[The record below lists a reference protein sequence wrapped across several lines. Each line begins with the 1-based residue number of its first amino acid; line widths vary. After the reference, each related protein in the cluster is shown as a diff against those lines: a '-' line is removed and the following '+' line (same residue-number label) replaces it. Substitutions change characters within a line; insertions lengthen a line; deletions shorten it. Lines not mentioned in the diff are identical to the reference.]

1 MIKLI
6 TQGNYRLVGTRDKQ
20 KMLYLGNQGYLWAY
34 AKGIGELLTFSKHS
48 HKPQYLLAENTY
60 KLYQVKDE
68 PKLVDLKH
76 LELSVGK
83 NKWQG
88 YLLLTGLP
96 TQKKIRSRIIPT
108 EEVIS
113 QNKKRES

>member
-6 TQGNYRLVGTRDKQ
+6 EKGSYKLIITKDHNRI
-20 KMLYLGNQGYLWAY
+20 LYLGSQGYLWTY
-34 AKGIGELLTFSKHS
+34 AKNIGELLSFSKHP
-48 HKPQYLLAENTY
+48 HAQEYLLAEGKYNLY
-60 KLYQVKDE
+60 KVKNE
-68 PKLVDLKH
+68 PKFVDLPH

-88 YLLLTGLP
+88 YLLLTSLP
-96 TQKKIRSRIIPT
+96 TKNKIRSRIVPS

-113 QNKKRES
+113 